1 MKSRSMKKFMRKAV
15 SAVSAV
21 AMAIM
26 LAAPAVST
34 QAFAAD
40 GKAANS
46 VTYIGKNTIK
56 TYDGKSLTYDSSVTF
71 TTKNSD
77 GSYSELSLA
86 DAKTAVKDGQ
96 EVKVYTKAHAEGYG
110 SVWSESYD
118 YTNYRTGVQIGED
131 SDVAIGTEG
140 VGGKLT
146 GTLLEDFNLVSTSKN
161 FNPIVVN
168 KSDATIKGA
177 TIVAGNADGKDNSEG
192 RNDINDFVGYGTAVN
207 IYGDSVT
214 TGGGA
219 DANGQMGG
227 TTETNAT
234 YKTIIDMTEGG
245 SITTYGVAR
254 PAVAVDN
261 GGDVI
266 IKGDGNDKTQE
277 ISVNGGT
284 LYDGFKNTADTVKM
298 VSPPWVLGVVGNSRA
313 TNMLGKGSTMVV
325 QDADVYAKSWGAL
338 STDSGSNPF
347 LYAINSNI
355 SMDTTSDDASGY
367 GTYAPE
373 LRKLHQQRLREDL
386 ERYATSMHRPVF
398 CKILLQGF
406 APPTIMYLYIIS
418 KGAWHSRFPGLP
430 GALDSKQKGGRPM
443 PRIAVVDDQPDMRQ
457 QLCSMIDQYSRE
469 NNCMLEVTTFSDGAQ
484 IITNYCKGF
493 DIIFLDIE
501 MPELGGMDAAERIR
515 TVDPDVVLVFVT
527 NMAQYAIRGYE
538 VDALDFVLKPVNYY
552 QFSTKLARAL
562 QRVQRRKGGQIALQ
576 TAGGVQL
583 LNTEDIYWLETRDRM
598 LHYHTSTGVWS
609 VRSSLQNA
617 EKQLAPYH
625 FAKCNQCYLVNLR
638 YVRAVQNDMV
648 QVGEDRL
655 EISRRQRA
663 AFLAAVAA
671 YVGGAM

>member
-1 MKSRSMKKFMRKAV
+1 MIVYCRGTRIIFLSSRH
-15 SAVSAV
+15 
-21 AMAIM
+21 I
-26 LAAPAVST
+26 L
-34 QAFAAD
+34 
-40 GKAANS
+40 
-46 VTYIGKNTIK
+46 
-56 TYDGKSLTYDSSVTF
+56 
-71 TTKNSD
+71 
-77 GSYSELSLA
+77 
-86 DAKTAVKDGQ
+86 
-96 EVKVYTKAHAEGYG
+96 
-110 SVWSESYD
+110 
-118 YTNYRTGVQIGED
+118 
-131 SDVAIGTEG
+131 
-140 VGGKLT
+140 
-146 GTLLEDFNLVSTSKN
+146 
-161 FNPIVVN
+161 
-168 KSDATIKGA
+168 
-177 TIVAGNADGKDNSEG
+177 
-192 RNDINDFVGYGTAVN
+192 
-207 IYGDSVT
+207 
-214 TGGGA
+214 
-219 DANGQMGG
+219 
-227 TTETNAT
+227 
-234 YKTIIDMTEGG
+234 
-245 SITTYGVAR
+245 
-254 PAVAVDN
+254 
-261 GGDVI
+261 
-266 IKGDGNDKTQE
+266 
-277 ISVNGGT
+277 
-284 LYDGFKNTADTVKM
+284 
-298 VSPPWVLGVVGNSRA
+298 
-313 TNMLGKGSTMVV
+313 
-325 QDADVYAKSWGAL
+325 
-338 STDSGSNPF
+338 
-347 LYAINSNI
+347 SNI
-355 SMDTTSDDASGY
+355 SKPQYYCNPLFYFFFSILSPNYAFSHKFPLKLLANGVICNTWYSSCSKPPPVYPGILLAPPAAKSCLQDTTRSAKSQPDS
-367 GTYAPE
+367 
-373 LRKLHQQRLREDL
+373 L
-386 ERYATSMHRPVF
+386 HRPVF

-484 IITNYCKGF
+484 VITNYCKGF